1 MKVKQLKEVLADVC
15 DDANVTFSTS
25 VKGTR
30 RDLKPTQ
37 IQITRRREPPFATAL
52 PLSLFESS
60 VIVFLEL
67 Q

>member
-15 DDANVTFSTS
+15 DDANVTFSTV
-25 VKGTR
+25 VKGIR
-30 RDLKPTQ
+30 RDLKSTQ
-37 IQITRRREPPFATAL
+37 IQITRRRKPTFATTL
-52 PLSLFESS
+52 PPSLFEGS